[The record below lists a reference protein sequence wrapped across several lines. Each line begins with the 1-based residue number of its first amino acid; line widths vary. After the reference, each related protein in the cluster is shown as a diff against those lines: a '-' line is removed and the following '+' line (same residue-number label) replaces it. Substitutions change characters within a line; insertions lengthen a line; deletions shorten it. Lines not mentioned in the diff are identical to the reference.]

1 MFWFKGS
8 LVHIKYSIL
17 NEIRH
22 IINLYED
29 AFLFFEVYLQVSTI
43 ANFQLPNLIFLRQ
56 MIEKSLLS
64 DKICNF
70 SSISNKLSLDTTT
83 ISQVL
88 LLCDFSLL
96 NIDLC
101 V

>member
-29 AFLFFEVYLQVSTI
+29 AFLFFKVYLQVSTI

-56 MIEKSLLS
+56 MIEKSLLT
-64 DKICNF
+64 
-70 SSISNKLSLDTTT
+70 LG
-83 ISQVL
+83 
-88 LLCDFSLL
+88 
-96 NIDLC
+96 
-101 V
+101 